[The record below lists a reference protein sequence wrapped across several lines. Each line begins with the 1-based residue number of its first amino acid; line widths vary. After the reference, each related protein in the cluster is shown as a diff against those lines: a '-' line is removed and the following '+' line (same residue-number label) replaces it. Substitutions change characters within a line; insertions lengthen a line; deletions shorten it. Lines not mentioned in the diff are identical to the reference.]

1 MNKLFQSMFP
11 HSTVAKSFQLD
22 ADEINYM
29 TNHGI
34 APYFKGLLIAPY
46 FKGLHHLSFHRRFR

>member
-1 MNKLFQSMFP
+1 MFP

-22 ADEINYM
+22 ADEISYM
-29 TNHGI
+29 TNYGT

>member
-1 MNKLFQSMFP
+1 MFP

-29 TNHGI
+29 TNYGI
-34 APYFKGLLIAPY
+34 APYYKS
-46 FKGLHHLSFHRRFR
+46 LHHLSFHRKFR

>member
-22 ADEINYM
+22 ADEVSYM
-29 TNHGI
+29 TNYGI

-46 FKGLHHLSFHRRFR
+46 FKGLRHLNFHRRFR